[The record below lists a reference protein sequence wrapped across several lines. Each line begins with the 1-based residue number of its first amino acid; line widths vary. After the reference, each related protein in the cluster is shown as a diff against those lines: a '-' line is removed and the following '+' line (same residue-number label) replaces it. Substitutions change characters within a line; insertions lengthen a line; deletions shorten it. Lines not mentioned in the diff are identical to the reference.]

1 MQTIQRKV
9 ETMTITYSIDHLSTS
24 VEDVSVEVAAKSE
37 MTLQSTTTDPKTGD
51 VVSTYVLASGDNSF
65 PATVTY
71 RVATQKRADG
81 LVRRISVT
89 FSTWATSDDSVT
101 GLTTKKPLSGTVSFL
116 VPADMTIEVADMDD
130 MLGNLVS
137 FAYLSVTTKVRST
150 AWLQKL
156 LYGIPQ
162 VS

>member
-1 MQTIQRKV
+1 
-9 ETMTITYSIDHLSTS
+9 MTITYSIDHLSTS

-37 MTLQSTTTDPKTGD
+37 MTLQSTTTNQKTGE

-65 PATVTY
+65 PATVSY
-71 RVATQKRADG
+71 HSLIQNQRSG
-81 LVRRISVT
+81 PVRRIVVN
-89 FSTWATSDDSVT
+89 FATWATKVDDVS
-101 GLTTKKPLSGTVSFL
+101 GETTKKPVLGTIAFN

-130 MLGNLVS
+130 LLGNLIS